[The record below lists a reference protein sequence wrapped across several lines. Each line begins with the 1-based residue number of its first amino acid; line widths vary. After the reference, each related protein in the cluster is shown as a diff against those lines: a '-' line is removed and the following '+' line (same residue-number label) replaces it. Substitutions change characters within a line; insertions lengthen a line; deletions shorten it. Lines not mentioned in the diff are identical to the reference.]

1 MIIQWFPG
9 HMHKAQ
15 KEMRKLLPRIDV
27 VIEVL
32 DARVPFSSRN
42 PLIETIRADKP
53 HIKLLNKAD
62 LADPQKTRV
71 WADELSKQFELVLSL
86 NARNYKE
93 AAALPDQCIELLAR
107 TKPDKKV
114 RELNALITGIPNV
127 GKSTL
132 INTIMGRAVA
142 KTGNEP
148 AITKGHHK
156 IRVNDEFVLHDTPG
170 ILWPNLGH
178 PNIGYRLATLGSIR
192 ETAIDYADVG
202 FFAAAFMLQE
212 YPELLQRRYAEPAAD
227 ALGSM
232 ASGNNTGLDSML
244 SSAELVFLES
254 FARHRG
260 AIQRGNR
267 VDLDQASRLFLNE
280 LRQGVLGQ
288 ITLELPQNEVIERQQ
303 LAEMAAS
310 ELTPESGK
318 KKRKK

>member
-1 MIIQWFPG
+1 
-9 HMHKAQ
+9 
-15 KEMRKLLPRIDV
+15 MRKLLPRIDV

-42 PLIETIRADKP
+42 PLIETIREDKP

-62 LADPQKTRV
+62 LADQQKTRL
-71 WADELSKQFELVLSL
+71 WAEELAKKFELVVPL

-93 AAALPDQCIELLAR
+93 AAALPDQCIDLLAR
-107 TKPDKKV
+107 TEPDKKI

-156 IRVNDEFVLHDTPG
+156 IRVKDDFVLHDTPG

-202 FFAAAFMLQE
+202 FFAVAFMLQE
-212 YPELLQRRYAEPAAD
+212 YPNLLKKRYAEPVTE
-227 ALGSM
+227 ALQNMAGSEG
-232 ASGNNTGLDSML
+232 SL
-244 SSAELVFLES
+244 SSPELLFLEA
-254 FARHRG
+254 FARQRG

-267 VDLDQASRLFLNE
+267 VDLDQACRLFLNE
-280 LRQGVLGQ
+280 LRQGIFGPV
-288 ITLELPQNEVIERQQ
+288 TLELPQDEATERKQ
-303 LAEMAAS
+303 LAELAVTQTTGKNS
-310 ELTPESGK
+310 K

>member
-1 MIIQWFPG
+1 
-9 HMHKAQ
+9 MHKAQ

-42 PLIETIRADKP
+42 PLIETIREDKP

-62 LADPQKTRV
+62 LADQQKTGIWV
-71 WADELSKQFELVLSL
+71 DELSEQFELVLSL

-93 AAALPDQCIELLAR
+93 AAALPEQCLDLLAR
-107 TKPDKKV
+107 SRPDKKV

-156 IRVNDEFVLHDTPG
+156 IRVNDDFVLHDTPG

-178 PNIGYRLATLGSIR
+178 PSIGYRLATVGSIR

-202 FFAAAFMLQE
+202 FFAVAFMLQE
-212 YPELLQRRYAEPAAD
+212 YPELLQQRYAEPAAE
-227 ALGSM
+227 ALQCGEP
-232 ASGNNTGLDSML
+232 GNHTGDDFIPGP
-244 SSAELVFLES
+244 ETVFLEA
-254 FARHRG
+254 FARQRG

-280 LRQGVLGQ
+280 LRQGVLGP
-288 ITLELPQNEVIERQQ
+288 ITLELPEDEAIARQQ
-303 LAEMAAS
+303 LEAMAAA
-310 ELTPESGK
+310 EATGKSGK
-318 KKRKK
+318 KKHRK